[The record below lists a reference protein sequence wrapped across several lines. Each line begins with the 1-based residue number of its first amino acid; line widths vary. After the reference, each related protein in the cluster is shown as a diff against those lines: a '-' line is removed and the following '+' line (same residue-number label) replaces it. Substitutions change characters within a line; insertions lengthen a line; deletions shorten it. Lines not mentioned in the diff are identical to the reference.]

1 MRTQVIIIG
10 GGPSGLL
17 LSQLLMKSGI
27 ETVILEKHQR
37 SHVLNRIRAGVIEPG
52 SISILSEAGI
62 GNQIAA
68 GGKPH
73 SGTVVSFDNQIIRI
87 DLQKATNKNV
97 TVFGQTEIT
106 KELYLE
112 QDKLNAKI
120 LHNVCKVTP
129 KDFLKKSP
137 RVAFEDNDGKAKEVI
152 GDFIIGCD
160 GFHGVSRT
168 CLPETQKM
176 IYENIYPFGWLGI
189 LSETPPVHHELIYSN
204 SQKGF
209 ALASMRNEN
218 LSRYY
223 IQCPS
228 NSSPDDYSDEYFWE
242 ELKCRLPDEFS
253 SKLITGKSI
262 EKSIAPLRSFVCEPM
277 QWGNLFLVGDAAHI
291 VPPTGAKGLNLA
303 ISDVHYMSNALKEY
317 YLNNNS
323 NGLENYSK
331 TALARIWK
339 TVRFSWWMTK
349 MLHSFPASSSFD
361 KKMQLSEFE
370 YLSNSNNSKISFA
383 ENYIGLPF

>member
-73 SGTVVSFDNQIIRI
+73 SGTVVSFDNQVIRI

-137 RVAFEDNDGKAKEVI
+137 RVAFEDTDGKAKEVI

-176 IYENIYPFGWLGI
+176 IYENVYPFGWLGI

-253 SKLITGKSI
+253 SKLITGKPI

-349 MLHSFPASSSFD
+349 MLHSFPASSPFD

>member
-17 LSQLLMKSGI
+17 LSQLLMKNGI
-27 ETVILEKHQR
+27 ETVVLEKHQR
-37 SHVLNRIRAGVIEPG
+37 SHVLNRIRAGIIEPG
-52 SISILSEAGI
+52 SISILNESGI
-62 GNQIAA
+62 GARIDADA
-68 GGKPH
+68 KSH
-73 SGTVVSFDNQIIRI
+73 SGTVVSFDNEVIRI
-87 DLQKATNKNV
+87 DLKAATNKSV

-120 LHNVCKVTP
+120 LHNVRKVTP
-129 KDFLKKSP
+129 TDFREKAP
-137 RVAFEDNDGKAKEVI
+137 RVTFENSDGKVKEVI

-160 GFHGVSRT
+160 GFHGVSRS
-168 CLPETQKM
+168 CLPETEKK
-176 IYENIYPFGWLGI
+176 IYENVYPFGWLGI

-204 SQKGF
+204 SRKGF

-277 QWGNLFLVGDAAHI
+277 QCGNLFLVGDAAHI

-303 ISDVHYMSNALKEY
+303 ISDVYYISNALKEY
-317 YLNNNS
+317 YLNNNNS
-323 NGLENYSK
+323 GLQSYSK

-339 TVRFSWWMTK
+339 TVRFSWWMTN
-349 MLHSFPASSSFD
+349 MLHSFPDSSTFD
-361 KKMQLSEFE
+361 KKMQRSEFE
-370 YLSNSNNSKISFA
+370 YLSNSKNYKMSFA
-383 ENYIGLPF
+383 ENYVGLPF